1 MSSENL
7 KDYPKGSTMQLSQ
20 SKVEEKLDSE
30 EASLYIVTGNTR
42 LTRGDQRVLNDKRRK
57 LLWLDG

>member
-1 MSSENL
+1 
-7 KDYPKGSTMQLSQ
+7 MQLSQ

-42 LTRGDQRVLNDKRRK
+42 LTRRDQRVLNDKRRK